1 MRMKTALMTA
11 VIVSE
16 AVGAGSVRAESIPVG
31 HLADQSGPTS
41 DVSVPYAQGVVDALA
56 YINAHGAVNG
66 AKIAVE
72 TVDYGYQA
80 PRAITQYKKWSAG
93 SGKIVALQGW
103 GTADTEALTAFVRKD
118 EIPDY
123 SGSYSGHLTDPH
135 GKGPHGSKPAPY
147 NFFYGPSYSD
157 ALRAMLIWAAEDW
170 KKKGGVGK
178 PKYVHMG
185 ANHPYPNAPKEAGEQ
200 IARELGFDVLPAVQ
214 FALTPGDYTA
224 QCLTVRDSG
233 ANYAYLG
240 NTGGSNISLL
250 KACQTVGAKVQFM
263 GNVWGMDENAAKA
276 TGSAADGVIFPLRT
290 TVTWTGQA
298 AGMKT
303 IRDISKSADPSGAA
317 YRPVHYLAGVCTVF
331 YMKEA
336 MEWAS
341 KNGGVTGPNI
351 RKGMY
356 QRKDWVPAGLDGVCV
371 PSTWSETDHRG
382 MTTVNIYRA
391 RVSGDTGAPVDDL
404 VKSGAIRLEKIS
416 TIEVPRKP
424 EWLGW

>member
-1 MRMKTALMTA
+1 MMAALLTA
-11 VIVSE
+11 VIVL
-16 AVGAGSVRAESIPVG
+16 AAAGVGSARADSIPIG
-31 HLADQSGPTS
+31 HLADQSGATS
-41 DVSVPYAQGVVDALA
+41 DVGVPYAEGVVDAFA
-56 YINAHGAVNG
+56 YINANGGINGVKLAVD
-66 AKIAVE
+66 

-80 PRAITQYKKWSAG
+80 PRAISQYKKWSAG

-103 GTADTEALTAFVRKD
+103 GTADTEALTAFVAKD
-118 EIPDY
+118 EIPAY
-123 SGSYSGHLTDPH
+123 SASYSGHLTDPL
-135 GKGPHGSKPAPY
+135 GKGPHGSKAAPY

-170 KKKGGVGK
+170 KKKGGAGK

-224 QCLTVRDSG
+224 QCLTVKESG

-276 TGSAADGVIFPLRT
+276 AGAAADGVIFPLRT
-290 TVTWTGQA
+290 AATWADQA

-303 IRDISKSADPSGAA
+303 LRDISKISDRSGMA

-336 MEWAS
+336 MDWAS

-351 RKGMY
+351 RKAMY
-356 QRKDWVPAGLDGVCV
+356 QRKDWVPAGLEGVCV
-371 PSTWSETDHRG
+371 PSTWTETDHRG
-382 MTTVNIYRA
+382 MTAVSIYRA
-391 RVSGDTGAPVDDL
+391 RVSGDTGGSVDDL
-404 VKSGAIRLEKIS
+404 VKAGTIRLEKVS